1 MKKLKND
8 ILLTEEQKQFL
19 RTGTMYTSMAYML
32 MECADQYLMTS
43 SELLAKVDCVMPIDR
58 RTDILMAKSA
68 VQQAR
73 DTVTHVTK
81 PLYNCGEADL
91 LIDTSDWLLDCVHEI
106 VMRTNSN
113 APARQAMLE
122 YIKKYKRSINV
133 ISK

>member
-8 ILLTEEQKQFL
+8 ILLTEEQKQLL

>member
-19 RTGTMYTSMAYML
+19 RIGTMYTSMAYML

-122 YIKKYKRSINV
+122 YIKKYKHSP
-133 ISK
+133 KMK